1 MIFLQL
7 FWTYFK
13 IGLFTIGGGYAMLPM
28 IQSEVV
34 DNFGWITKGQMLD
47 FIGIAESTPGPF
59 AINLATFVVYSV
71 GSGQGGFLM
80 GLLGGAVATA
90 GVVLPSLVIIMI
102 VSALFNKFINSKYVQ
117 GFFFGVRP
125 VVVGLVL
132 SSAVTVFFSVIMPGV
147 SFDVTEIANSEW
159 SVNIVSLLLT
169 ALITAVS
176 FIKIKGKALHPIIFI
191 LIGAAIGVVLFGVFG
206 LEQGTVVSGS

>member
-59 AINLATFVVYSV
+59 AINLATFVGYSV

-132 SSAVTVFFSVIMPGV
+132 ASAVTVFFSVIMPGV

>member
-1 MIFLQL
+1 
-7 FWTYFK
+7 
-13 IGLFTIGGGYAMLPM
+13 
-28 IQSEVV
+28 
-34 DNFGWITKGQMLD
+34 
-47 FIGIAESTPGPF
+47 
-59 AINLATFVVYSV
+59 
-71 GSGQGGFLM
+71 
-80 GLLGGAVATA
+80 
-90 GVVLPSLVIIMI
+90 MI

>member
-1 MIFLQL
+1 
-7 FWTYFK
+7 
-13 IGLFTIGGGYAMLPM
+13 
-28 IQSEVV
+28 
-34 DNFGWITKGQMLD
+34 
-47 FIGIAESTPGPF
+47 
-59 AINLATFVVYSV
+59 
-71 GSGQGGFLM
+71 M